1 MDRSQGR
8 MATLAELYPDEQMVT
23 DEDAM
28 IPESGGNPD
37 AKQEFLT
44 SEVSEDLR

>member
-23 DEDAM
+23 DEDAAM
-28 IPESGGNPD
+28 IPESGGSNPD
-37 AKQEFLT
+37 AKKEQ
-44 SEVSEDLR
+44 